1 LLRGRGGWFPSFDPV
16 GRRIRFH
23 PPDSLVEVT
32 CRTVQG
38 RFLLQPTPL
47 IADLCRG
54 VLARAV
60 RLYPVQV
67 HAFVFLG
74 NHYHLLLTVQ
84 SAARLAAFMNYLNS
98 NLAREVGR
106 AVRWREKFWGR
117 RYQAILVSE
126 EPAAQVDRLL
136 YLLRHGCKENLVR
149 RPEEWPGANAVRNLL
164 FGEPVTGHWFDRTRS
179 HRAAHRCGLLERQ
192 DFVSVERFELSPLPC
207 WTQLSTEELRARLAD
222 LVDSVEAETVRRAEN
237 GREPLGR
244 ARLARQNPHDS
255 PSRVARRPAPLVHA
269 ASKAVRDTV
278 RAAYRRFVQVYREAS
293 IRFRRGGDLREL
305 LARFPVGSFLPPGPF
320 VAESPAIS
328 TGWPV

>member
-1 LLRGRGGWFPSFDPV
+1 V

-23 PPDSLVEVT
+23 PPGSLVEVT

-38 RFLLQPTPL
+38 RLLLQPTPL

-74 NHYHLLLTVQ
+74 NHYHLLLTVP
-84 SAARLAAFMNYLNS
+84 SAARLAAFMSHLNS

-149 RPEEWPGANAVRNLL
+149 RPEDWPGATAVRSLRT
-164 FGEPVTGHWFDRTRS
+164 GEPVAGTWVDRTS
-179 HRAAHRCGLLERQ
+179 LYRAARKRAHSDAQNYLSKE
-192 DFVSVERFELSPLPC
+192 SFELTPLPC
-207 WTQLSTEELRARLAD
+207 WRVLGPEDRGARIAELLGAIEADAARSLRA
-222 LVDSVEAETVRRAEN
+222 T
-237 GREPLGR
+237 GREPLGLS
-244 ARLARQNPHDS
+244 RLLTQDPHQ
-255 PSRVARRPAPLVHA
+255 PPNRLARRPAPLVHA
-269 ASKAVRDTV
+269 ASKAVRDSW
-278 RAAYRRFVQVYREAS
+278 RRAYRQFVHAFRMAS
-293 IRFRRGGDLREL
+293 ARFRRGAGLDALLEL
-305 LARFPVGSFLPPGPF
+305 FPVGSFLPPGPF
-320 VAESPAIS
+320 VGQAEFAS
-328 TGWPV
+328 G

>member
-1 LLRGRGGWFPSFDPV
+1 V

-23 PPDSLVEVT
+23 PPGSLVEVT

-38 RFLLQPTPL
+38 RFLLRPTPL

-74 NHYHLLLTVQ
+74 NHYHLLLTVP

-98 NLAREVGR
+98 NVAREVGR

-126 EPAAQVDRLL
+126 EPAAQVERLL
-136 YLLRHGCKENLVR
+136 YVLRHGCKENLVR
-149 RPEEWPGANAVRNLL
+149 RPEDWPGASAVRNLL
-164 FGEPVTGHWFDRTRS
+164 FGEPVTGHWFDRTRL
-179 HRAAHRCGLLERQ
+179 HRAGHRGSPVERP
-192 DFVSVERFELSPLPC
+192 DFVSVERFDLSPLPC
-207 WTQLSTEELRARLAD
+207 WSHLSPEENRARITELIEAI
-222 LVDSVEAETVRRAEN
+222 EAETEQATKAS

-244 ARLARQNPHDS
+244 LRLARQNPHDA
-255 PSRVARRPAPLVHA
+255 PNRLARRPAPLVHA
-269 ASKAVRDTV
+269 ASKAVRNAI
-278 RAAYRRFVQVYREAS
+278 RAAYRRFVQAYRDAS
-293 IRFRRGGDLREL
+293 ARFRHGEDLLEL
-305 LARFPVGSFLPPGPF
+305 LTRFPLGSFLPPGPF
-320 VAESPAIS
+320 VADHPTLAP
-328 TGWPV
+328 G